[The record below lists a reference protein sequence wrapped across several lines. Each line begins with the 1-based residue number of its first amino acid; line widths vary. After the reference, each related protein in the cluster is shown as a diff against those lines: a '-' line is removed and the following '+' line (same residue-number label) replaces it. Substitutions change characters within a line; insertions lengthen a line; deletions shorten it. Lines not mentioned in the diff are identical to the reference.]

1 MKSNFIR
8 SIYLTKPELKLNYC
22 KSSHSPQLF
31 PPQSHR
37 KFEAPRHGSKGFLPK
52 KRSKRHRGKAKAFP
66 KDDPSRPVH
75 LTAFMAYKAGMTHI
89 VREMDR
95 PGSKNNKKEVG
106 LTSNRLVLCY
116 FIMINMIFPIDFL

>member
-1 MKSNFIR
+1 MSFFQSAQF
-8 SIYLTKPELKLNYC
+8 SI
-22 KSSHSPQLF
+22 SSF
-31 PPQSHR
+31 PQSHR

-95 PGSKNNKKEVG
+95 PGSKNNKKEVRLNYLIG
-106 LTSNRLVLCY
+106 YSLSSNDDKHDLP
-116 FIMINMIFPIDFL
+116 N